1 MTDQIPFDDFALTG
15 REGWPRHAW
24 HDGRRLPVHV
34 ACAACGAHY
43 TIHGGPVPP
52 KGWVCGLCR
61 EGGHV
66 ATTTD

>member
-1 MTDQIPFDDFALTG
+1 MHYNNGAPDVFTS
-15 REGWPRHAW
+15 REGWPRHVW

-52 KGWVCGLCR
+52 TGWICGACR
-61 EGGHV
+61 RGET
-66 ATTTD
+66 A